1 MFFWSVHMWITHFVS
16 ALKNLSSPA
25 TNQVKCMILCF
36 FSIMKLCPLIVKKKK
51 ILRFPFNIISFP
63 EAMKFFYHRLSSN
76 LVIIPFMVTEL
87 CPWIEKWPH
96 YDIAEILLKL
106 VVLNTN
112 QSWLMTDLWL
122 PCFNFSFPWRTDLK
136 LLQTV
141 FDR

>member
-1 MFFWSVHMWITHFVS
+1 MVSPYVNHTFRFCSQELKFPCNKSGEMYDFV
-16 ALKNLSSPA
+16 L
-25 TNQVKCMILCF
+25 

>member
-1 MFFWSVHMWITHFVS
+1 MSLDRTFYPRQLKYSKNIIGPFKAFIVFLVSPYVNHTFRFCSQELKFPCNKSGEMYDFV
-16 ALKNLSSPA
+16 L
-25 TNQVKCMILCF
+25 

-106 VVLNTN
+106 LVLITN
-112 QSWLMTDLWL
+112 QS
-122 PCFNFSFPWRTDLK
+122 
-136 LLQTV
+136 
-141 FDR
+141 